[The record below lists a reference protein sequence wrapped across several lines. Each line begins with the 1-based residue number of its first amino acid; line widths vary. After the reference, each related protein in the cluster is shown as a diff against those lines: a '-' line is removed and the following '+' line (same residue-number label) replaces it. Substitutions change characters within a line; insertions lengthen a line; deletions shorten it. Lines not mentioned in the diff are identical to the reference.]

1 MVDAVLD
8 AIERDDAY
16 RLVRV
21 LAEKASGRTELVADE
36 AGRLCIRKRIPL
48 ELANREAWD
57 ALAGLTH
64 PRLPRVH
71 ECYELPDS
79 LVVVCEYIEG
89 SSLRELVGSRGA
101 LGMQDAFA
109 IALDVADA
117 ASALN
122 WAGVI
127 HRDISPSNVIVAA
140 DGAHLI
146 DLGIA
151 RTYDEQATH
160 DTTRLGTWGFAAPE
174 QYGFAQT
181 DARSDVFSVGRLLA
195 YMLTGCEPD
204 TEGFEAGLRN
214 AALVPDAVRNLI
226 ERACAFEPS
235 KRFASCS
242 ELSAAIRDLASELVL
257 GPQLMASGPA
267 SGYRELRLRDLA
279 WSPSKLGVIAA
290 IAGLVVWALMLVL
303 GGVGA
308 IFVEQTRYPFASLL
322 MALVFAAGSLLAA
335 KDVYD
340 AYLGRG
346 GFRDHPR
353 RFRLFCKKLA
363 IIIVVC
369 LAALLVVS
377 AILATSTT
385 TA

>member
-1 MVDAVLD
+1 MADAVLD

-48 ELANREAWD
+48 ELANREAWE
-57 ALAGLTH
+57 ALGGLAH
-64 PRLPRVH
+64 PRLPRVY
-71 ECYELPDS
+71 EYYELPDS
-79 LVVVCEYIEG
+79 FVVVCEYIEG
-89 SSLRELVGSRGA
+89 SSLREFVGSRGA
-101 LGMQDAFA
+101 LGLQDAFA

-117 ASALN
+117 ASILN

-214 AALVPDAVRNLI
+214 AVLVPDLI
-226 ERACAFEPS
+226 ERACVFEPS

-242 ELSAAIRDLASELVL
+242 ELSAAIRDLAAELVL

-267 SGYRELRLRDLA
+267 SGYRELRLRDVA
-279 WSPSKLGVIAA
+279 WSPSKVGVIAA

-346 GFRDHPR
+346 DFRDRPR
-353 RFRLFCKKLA
+353 RLRLLVKKLV
-363 IIIVVC
+363 IISVVC
-369 LAALLVVS
+369 LAALLLVS

>member
-36 AGRLCIRKRIPL
+36 AGQLHIRKRIPL
-48 ELANREAWD
+48 ELANREAWE

-64 PRLPRVH
+64 PRLPRVY

-79 LVVVCEYIEG
+79 FVVGCEYIEG
-89 SSLRELVGSRGA
+89 SSLREFVGSHGA

-117 ASALN
+117 ASVLN

-127 HRDISPSNVIVAA
+127 HRDISPSNIIVAA

-214 AALVPDAVRNLI
+214 AVLVPDAVRNLI

-242 ELSAAIRDLASELVL
+242 ELSAAIRDLAAELVL

-279 WSPSKLGVIAA
+279 WSPSKVGVIAA
-290 IAGLVVWALMLVL
+290 IAGLVVWALMAVM
-303 GGVGA
+303 GGSVA
-308 IFVEQTRYPFASLL
+308 FVKRLMEPAFGPFAASLL
-322 MALVFAAGSLLAA
+322 FAGSALVAA
-335 KDVYD
+335 KDIYE

-346 GFRDHPR
+346 DFRNHPR
-353 RFRLFCKKLA
+353 RMR
-363 IIIVVC
+363 
-369 LAALLVVS
+369 LLVKKVLVN
-377 AILATSTT
+377 AAVCFLAFVVLTYIVTVLEPAS
-385 TA
+385 